1 MTNQPLWDEKKEADF
16 REKHFKKYGV
26 WPQEVKFKEVNMTS
40 SIPVEGTDKSV
51 TKINYE
57 PGSTEEIKDKSVTKI
72 DHFMGGLTL
81 TEEQLKEH
89 AFNLPPK
96 RTRRAKGMATGTSKT
111 IKISGDGHLTVTL
124 TGVSL
129 LELSKVDRDFVFGIL
144 DMLDR
149 VTNG

>member
-1 MTNQPLWDEKKEADF
+1 MTWTDETEANYRKYHKEKF
-16 REKHFKKYGV
+16 GEY
-26 WPQEVKFKEVNMTS
+26 PPEVKFKEGIMPTGETNTNDGIVLKTTTTLE
-40 SIPVEGTDKSV
+40 PVIVK
-51 TKINYE
+51 
-57 PGSTEEIKDKSVTKI
+57 
-72 DHFMGGLTL
+72 DHFFGGLTA
-81 TEEQLKEH
+81 TEEH
-89 AFNLPPK
+89 AINLPPK
-96 RTRRAKGMATGTSKT
+96 RTRRAKGVAQGTSKT